1 MNNKKVIAILAIT
14 LFGGADSVLA
24 ATATTTFQVDATVI
38 GSCNVSATNLAFGNY
53 DTLSATPTDATSS
66 VTVQCSLS
74 TAYDIGLD
82 EGTGTGATVAVR
94 KLTKGA
100 DTLNYS
106 LFQESARTNVWGNT
120 VSTDTVSGTGTGVD
134 IVHTVY
140 GRVPAGQVVNTGA
153 YADTVTVTVTF

>member
-1 MNNKKVIAILAIT
+1 MNNKTVVAMLAIT
-14 LFGGADSVLA
+14 LAGSADSVLA

-53 DTLSATPTDATSS
+53 DTLSATPTDATST

-74 TAYDIGLD
+74 TAFDIGLD
-82 EGTGTGATVAVR
+82 AGTGTGATVATR

-106 LFQESARTNVWGNT
+106 LYQESARTTVWGNT
-120 VSTDTVSGTGTGVD
+120 VSTDTVAGTGTGLD

-140 GRVPAGQVVNTGA
+140 GRIAAGQVVNTGA
-153 YADTVTVTVTF
+153 YSDTVTVTVTF